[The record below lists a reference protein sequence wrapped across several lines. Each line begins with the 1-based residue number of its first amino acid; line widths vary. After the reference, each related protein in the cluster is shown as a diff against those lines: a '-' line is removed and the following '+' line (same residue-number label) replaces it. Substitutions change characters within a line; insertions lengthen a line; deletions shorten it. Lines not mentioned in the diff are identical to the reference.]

1 MKHLVYIC
9 PDSEFF
15 EHIDALA
22 HEAATKD
29 QAEMLRSL
37 AHHEGVTVF
46 KETKDF
52 VEAFNDETV
61 SDQGYLLL
69 LDDGLN
75 GKNYLLAMIKRLVR
89 ALQANNA
96 IPNDAESVD
105 IPTEHTSVLPQF
117 PVYAVVRGSGE
128 GDWHES
134 KVQRLTLRKNNVLIL
149 TLEDGSTTDASKL
162 YIEDLRSLHDALAAV
177 NPNDNTIFQALSEQN
192 DCGYAHV

>member
-1 MKHLVYIC
+1 MKHIVYIS
-9 PDSEFF
+9 PDCELF

-52 VEAFNDETV
+52 IEAFNDETV

-134 KVQRLTLRKNNVLIL
+134 KIQRLTLRKNNVLTV
-149 TLEDGSTTDASKL
+149 TLEDGNTTDTSNL

-177 NPNDNTIFQALSEQN
+177 DPADNTIHQALSEQN
-192 DCGYAHV
+192 DREYTHV

>member
-1 MKHLVYIC
+1 MKHIVYIS
-9 PDSEFF
+9 PDCELF

-37 AHHEGVTVF
+37 AHHEGITVF

-52 VEAFNDETV
+52 IEAFNDETV

-75 GKNYLLAMIKRLVR
+75 GKNYLLAMIKRLMR

-96 IPNDAESVD
+96 VPNDAESVD

-134 KVQRLTLRKNNVLIL
+134 KVQRLTLRKNNVLTV
-149 TLEDGSTTDASKL
+149 TLEDGNTADASNL
-162 YIEDLRSLHDALAAV
+162 YIEDLRSLHDALTTV
-177 NPNDNTIFQALSEQN
+177 NPADNTIHQALSEQN

>member
-1 MKHLVYIC
+1 MKHIVYIS
-9 PDSEFF
+9 PDCELF

-37 AHHEGVTVF
+37 AHHEGITVF

-69 LDDGLN
+69 LDDRLN

-89 ALQANNA
+89 ALQTNNA
-96 IPNDAESVD
+96 VPNDAEAVD

-134 KVQRLTLRKNNVLIL
+134 KVQRLTLRKNNIL
-149 TLEDGSTTDASKL
+149 TVTLEDGNTADASNL

-177 NPNDNTIFQALSEQN
+177 DPADNTIHQALSEQN
-192 DCGYAHV
+192 DRGYSRV

>member
-1 MKHLVYIC
+1 MKHIVYIS
-9 PDSEFF
+9 PDCELF

-37 AHHEGVTVF
+37 AHHEGIMVF

-52 VEAFNDETV
+52 IEAFNDETV

-96 IPNDAESVD
+96 VPNDDESVD
-105 IPTEHTSVLPQF
+105 FPTEHTSVLPQF

-134 KVQRLTLRKNNVLIL
+134 KVQRLTLRKNNVLTV
-149 TLEDGSTTDASKL
+149 TLEDGNTADASNL
-162 YIEDLRSLHDALAAV
+162 YIEDLRSLHDALTAV
-177 NPNDNTIFQALSEQN
+177 NPADNTIHQALSEQN
-192 DCGYAHV
+192 DCGYAHI

>member
-177 NPNDNTIFQALSEQN
+177 NPADNTIFQALSEQN
-192 DCGYAHV
+192 DCGYAHI

>member
-1 MKHLVYIC
+1 MKHIVYIS
-9 PDSEFF
+9 PDCELF

-46 KETKDF
+46 KDTKDF

-75 GKNYLLAMIKRLVR
+75 GMDYLLAMLKRLVR

-134 KVQRLTLRKNNVLIL
+134 KVQRLTLRKNNVLTI
-149 TLEDGSTTDASKL
+149 TLEDGSTADASNL

>member
-1 MKHLVYIC
+1 MKHIVYIS
-9 PDSEFF
+9 PDCELF

-37 AHHEGVTVF
+37 AHHEGITVF

-52 VEAFNDETV
+52 IEAFNDETV
-61 SDQGYLLL
+61 SDKGYLLL

-75 GKNYLLAMIKRLVR
+75 GKNYLLAMLKRLVR

-96 IPNDAESVD
+96 VPNDAESVD

-134 KVQRLTLRKNNVLIL
+134 KVQRLTLRKNNVLTV
-149 TLEDGSTTDASKL
+149 TLEDGNTADASNL

-177 NPNDNTIFQALSEQN
+177 NPADNTIHQALSEQN

>member
-1 MKHLVYIC
+1 MKHIVYIS
-9 PDSEFF
+9 PDCELF

-37 AHHEGVTVF
+37 AHHEGITVF

-89 ALQANNA
+89 ALQTNNA
-96 IPNDAESVD
+96 VPNDAEAVD

-134 KVQRLTLRKNNVLIL
+134 KVQRLTLRKNNIL
-149 TLEDGSTTDASKL
+149 TVTLEDGNTADASNL

-177 NPNDNTIFQALSEQN
+177 DPADNTIHQALSEQN
-192 DCGYAHV
+192 DRGYSRV

>member
-37 AHHEGVTVF
+37 ANHEGVTVF

-61 SDQGYLLL
+61 SDQGYLML

-89 ALQANNA
+89 ALQTNNA

-134 KVQRLTLRKNNVLIL
+134 KVQRLTLRKNNVLTV
-149 TLEDGSTTDASKL
+149 TLEDGSTAEASKL

-177 NPNDNTIFQALSEQN
+177 DPADNTIHQALSEQN
-192 DCGYAHV
+192 ESTYYNK

>member
-1 MKHLVYIC
+1 MKHLVYIS
-9 PDSEFF
+9 PDCELF
-15 EHIDALA
+15 EHFDALA

-37 AHHEGVTVF
+37 AHHEGVMVF

-75 GKNYLLAMIKRLVR
+75 GKNYLLAMLKRLVR
-89 ALQANNA
+89 ALQTNNA
-96 IPNDAESVD
+96 IPNDAEVVD
-105 IPTEHTSVLPQF
+105 IPTEHTSMLPQF

-134 KVQRLTLRKNNVLIL
+134 KVQRLTLRKNNVLTV
-149 TLEDGSTTDASKL
+149 TLEDGNTTDASKL

-177 NPNDNTIFQALSEQN
+177 NPTDNTIHQALSEQN
-192 DCGYAHV
+192 DCGYAHI